1 MEKDKPKSN
10 GRPPVVFIPGG
21 ISPAAVT
28 YGPLLEVLK
37 DEVRPLLKDLEVYA
51 AETPPPGYG
60 LEWEIEGI
68 RRAAEAADMTSF
80 HFVEYSGGLSLA
92 FTARYPEWVRSLALI
107 EPGWIADNTWRR
119 EEAAYWSELGRVMA
133 LPPEER
139 LRAGMALNVRP
150 GVQAPSPPPGPPPPW
165 MARRVASG
173 AAMYRAY
180 NDYDLGLERLRQF
193 RRPVYLALGTLSP
206 PIFERNAKLLRSL
219 FPDIQ
224 VEVYEG
230 RQHLDPPHRAEP
242 ERLARALREL
252 WARSEV
258 ASKSSALH

>member
-1 MEKDKPKSN
+1 MEKHEPTTN
-10 GRPPVVFIPGG
+10 GRLPVMFIPGG

-28 YGPLLEVLK
+28 YGPLLEMLK

-51 AETPPPGYG
+51 AGTPPPEYG
-60 LEWEIEGI
+60 LELEIEGI
-68 RRAAEAADMTSF
+68 KRTAEASGLESF
-80 HFVEYSGGLSLA
+80 HLVEYSGGLSLA

-107 EPGWIADNTWRR
+107 EPGWIADDTWRR

-150 GVQAPSPPPGPPPPW
+150 GVQMTSPPPGPPPPW
-165 MARRVASG
+165 MASRVANG

-180 NDYDLGLERLRQF
+180 NDYNLDLERLHRF

-206 PIFERNAKLLRSL
+206 PIFERNAKLLTSL
-219 FPDIQ
+219 FPNIQ
-224 VEVYEG
+224 VEAYKA

-242 ERLARALREL
+242 ERVARALREL
-252 WARSEV
+252 WART
-258 ASKSSALH
+258 

>member
-1 MEKDKPKSN
+1 MEKNKLTSN
-10 GRPPVVFIPGG
+10 GRPPVMFLPGG

-51 AETPPPGYG
+51 ADMPPPEYG

-68 RRAAEAADMTSF
+68 KHAAEAADMTSF
-80 HFVEYSGGLSLA
+80 HLVEYSNGLSLA
-92 FTARYPEWVRSLALI
+92 FAAKYPERVRSLALI
-107 EPGWIADNTWRR
+107 EPGWIADDTWRR
-119 EEAAYWSELGRVMA
+119 EEAAYWSEWGRVMA

-139 LRAGMALNVRP
+139 LRGMALNVRP
-150 GVQAPSPPPGPPPPW
+150 GVQAPSSPSGPPPPW
-165 MARRVASG
+165 MARRVANG

-180 NDYDLGLERLRQF
+180 NDYNLDRERLRHF

-206 PIFERNAKLLRSL
+206 PIFERNAKLLSSL
-219 FPDIQ
+219 FPSIQ
-224 VEVYEG
+224 VERYEG

-242 ERLARALREL
+242 ERFARALREL
-252 WARSEV
+252 WAQT
-258 ASKSSALH
+258 

>member
-1 MEKDKPKSN
+1 MEKNESTTN
-10 GRPPVVFIPGG
+10 GRPPVMFIPGG

-37 DEVRPLLKDLEVYA
+37 DEVRPILKDLEVFA
-51 AETPPPGYG
+51 ADTPPPEYG

-68 RRAAEAADMTSF
+68 KHIAEAAGMARF
-80 HFVEYSGGLSLA
+80 HLVEYSGGLSLA

-107 EPGWIADNTWRR
+107 EPGWIADDTWRR

-133 LPPEER
+133 LPHEER
-139 LRAGMALNVRP
+139 LRAGMALNIRP

-165 MARRVASG
+165 MARRVANG

-180 NDYDLGLERLRQF
+180 NDYNLDRERLSHFRQ
-193 RRPVYLALGTLSP
+193 PVYLALGSLSP
-206 PIFERNAKLLRSL
+206 PIFERNAKMLTGL
-219 FPDIQ
+219 FPNMQ
-224 VEVYEG
+224 LEVYEG

-242 ERLARALREL
+242 ERVAQALREL
-252 WARSEV
+252 WART
-258 ASKSSALH
+258 